1 MPSFSSPTPTL
12 PPPSQTSPRGLAFLS
27 VPSPAPEGHAR
38 LNELKF
44 SRGILDRWSG
54 PRDITEKGTPPPSP
68 FQVTN
73 PLSHPHPGQ
82 PGPGC
87 GRLLYFQTGSEMKS
101 GAGLEA
107 GTEGADETARVGGR
121 DSASRGGAQKGAGR
135 LLSSLS
141 SPRQRFSAVRAV
153 GGGSQQL
160 ASRDPKH
167 LPDTTARGSFLSRT
181 QLLLP
186 SYPLSSEAPA
196 PIPAPA
202 SLYFQALPDSAPQH
216 ITSSTSL
223 PRGLWPVPSMLAG
236 SPPPLFPVSPPW
248 KHHLIIKPTLLDTGP
263 PGLP

>member
-1 MPSFSSPTPTL
+1 MERSQRHNREGNPTFT
-12 PPPSQTSPRGLAFLS
+12 PPGDQPP
-27 VPSPAPEGHAR
+27 VPS
-38 LNELKF
+38 
-44 SRGILDRWSG
+44 
-54 PRDITEKGTPPPSP
+54 
-68 FQVTN
+68 
-73 PLSHPHPGQ
+73 HPGQ

-107 GTEGADETARVGGR
+107 GTEGADETARDGGR
-121 DSASRGGAQKGAGR
+121 DSKGRGSKGAGR

-141 SPRQRFSAVRAV
+141 SRSQRLSAVRAV
-153 GGGSQQL
+153 GGGSQKL

-181 QLLLP
+181 QLLLS
-186 SYPLSSEAPA
+186 SYPLSSEALA

-216 ITSSTSL
+216 ITSSTLL
-223 PRGLWPVPSMLAG
+223 PRGLGPVPSTLAG
-236 SPPPLFPVSPPW
+236 SPPPPFPVSPPW